1 MSHQSD
7 PQLLVSLALRLKGFG
22 DIDAISSV
30 HALDSAVTQGALSL
44 MIDENKCVMRQVEGV
59 DKYVLTPSGRE
70 DGEKLLREELDRLG
84 LRAAVQ
90 SGYEQ
95 FLDLNPAMLQ
105 LCTDWQVVND
115 GSGEQKLNDHSD
127 SAYDDEVLQRLTD
140 LDRQVTRIL
149 SDLNEVLIRFS
160 NYPFRFGTALDKVLA
175 GELEWLTKPI
185 MPSYHTVWFELHE
198 DLLATLGI
206 DRASE
211 SAS

>member
-7 PQLLVSLALRLKGFG
+7 PELLVSLALRLKGFG
-22 DIDAISSV
+22 EIDAISSV
-30 HALDSAVTQGALSL
+30 HALDSSVAQGVLAAMVS
-44 MIDENKCVMRQVEGV
+44 DNKCVMRQVEGV
-59 DKYVLTPSGRE
+59 DKYVLTPSGRRRR
-70 DGEKLLREELDRLG
+70 KSCSVRSSTAQA
-84 LRAAVQ
+84 RAAVQ

-95 FLDLNPAMLQ
+95 FLDLNPSMLQ

-127 SAYDDEVLQRLTD
+127 SAYDDEILGRLGD

-149 SDLNEVLIRFS
+149 GDLNEALTRFS
-160 NYPFRFGTALDKVLA
+160 NYPFRFGIALDKVLA
-175 GELEWLTKPI
+175 GELDWLTKPI

-211 SAS
+211 STS